1 MYFAAG
7 HEVEA
12 ARTHVLSTEGMVDN
26 VRSSPRTEFVVATET
41 GILHR
46 LRKEVPDLDKR
57 FFAVSERAICRY
69 MKMVTLDKVLR
80 SLREDV
86 HPVSVPAPVAA
97 RARLALTRM
106 VQIG

>member
-7 HEVEA
+7 DEVEA
-12 ARTHVLSTEGMVDN
+12 ARTYVLSTEGMVDH
-26 VRSSPRTEFVVATET
+26 VRSSPRKEFVIATET

-46 LRKEVPDLDKR
+46 LRKEVGDLDKR

-86 HPVSVPAPVAA
+86 HLVSVPEAVAA

-106 VQIG
+106 VSLG